1 MPQYIF
7 PRVDS
12 AIFFMAKHWLRSITC
27 SIYYDLF
34 FAFSFSFF
42 SFLFWLYYYS
52 IFQVPS
58 SRSHTRIE
66 YSQSQYLY
74 GYTITRKRILL
85 HPQRRIKKGKKKKE
99 EKNAQLSEKHEIMW
113 SAHHFVQNFNFIYIM
128 ISITSIERSHYNTI
142 NDSTSTSIG
151 PSNFSLSLHSHS
163 CFSLNFFLSFV
174 FAPLPNILIGKCQV
188 NFPASL
194 YRHTAGCRINIK
206 YKWKCCMV
214 ESDIYLT
221 FLKRER
227 QRSLSLSLSYASIFR
242 CHFFLSSLL
251 ICIGYTRIQITQHLY
266 I

>member
-1 MPQYIF
+1 M
-7 PRVDS
+7 
-12 AIFFMAKHWLRSITC
+12 
-27 SIYYDLF
+27 
-34 FAFSFSFF
+34 
-42 SFLFWLYYYS
+42 
-52 IFQVPS
+52 PS

-163 CFSLNFFLSFV
+163 CFSLNFFFVVRVRSFAQHTHRKMSSK
-174 FAPLPNILIGKCQV
+174 FSGIAIQTHRWLPNQ
-188 NFPASL
+188 
-194 YRHTAGCRINIK
+194 
-206 YKWKCCMV
+206 YK
-214 ESDIYLT
+214 I
-221 FLKRER
+221 
-227 QRSLSLSLSYASIFR
+227 
-242 CHFFLSSLL
+242 
-251 ICIGYTRIQITQHLY
+251 
-266 I
+266 